1 MEQTFEVLVCYSD
14 DEGLSELIFT
24 DFNSTSDIAESI
36 NVQVLFKN
44 VLTFT

>member
-36 NVQVLFKN
+36 NVQVVIKN
-44 VLTFT
+44 VPTFT